1 MYMYPLGSWLYLCKF
16 DMLPLSLIQVTVQL
30 VTAIREAKTRRNQAV
45 KLSGENIKTF
55 KLDTSFCIANTTI
68 SPSPSSPLPSSVF
81 SIFKTYSL
89 QEAPSLV
96 IYEAMLLSKGFVSAV
111 SPLSLFLSRYSAEN
125 GVSKADVLALL
136 SLSHQ
141 HIKDYHTHH
150 TGGYFNQQHQ
160 QQYNLQA
167 SFLAPPPPTV
177 LSSSVASRVILSH
190 LSPATLRDSHAPSRE
205 GLAPPPLPVLYEE
218 EEGSEAEDARDE
230 RGSDVVKRLEVLS
243 VLVSLWELQLPLQQ
257 GALLLVEEYFTDI
270 SVSAVLEELEKG
282 QAEVVGVYSWSRD
295 AVKSAQESR
304 AASAML
310 SSGRGR
316 NTSVLLSFFVCT
328 CTCNVLSTCVLF
340 YPLFFSTFF
349 HLSLFLSSSLQNCR
363 I

>member
-1 MYMYPLGSWLYLCKF
+1 MYMYSLGSWLYLCKF

-30 VTAIREAKTRRNQAV
+30 VTAIREAKTRRSQTV

-68 SPSPSSPLPSSVF
+68 SPSSPLPSSVF
-81 SIFKTYSL
+81 SVFKTYSL

-96 IYEAMLLSKGFVSAV
+96 LYEAMLLSKGFVSAV
-111 SPLSLFLSRYSAEN
+111 SPLSLFLSHYSAEN

-160 QQYNLQA
+160 QYNLQV

-177 LSSSVASRVILSH
+177 LSSSVASRFILSH
-190 LSPATLRDSHAPSRE
+190 LSPTTRRDSHAPSRE

-218 EEGSEAEDARDE
+218 EEGGEAEDARDE
-230 RGSDVVKRLEVLS
+230 RGSDAVKGLEVLS

-257 GALLLVEEYFTDI
+257 GALLLVEEYFTDV

-316 NTSVLLSFFVCT
+316 NTSRLLSFFVCT
-328 CTCNVLSTCVLF
+328 CACNVLSTCVLLKIL
-340 YPLFFSTFF
+340 YFSAFF
-349 HLSLFLSSSLQNCR
+349 HLFLSLFSSLQNCR

>member
-1 MYMYPLGSWLYLCKF
+1 MYMYSLGSWLYLCKF

-30 VTAIREAKTRRNQAV
+30 VTAIREAKTRRSQTV

-55 KLDTSFCIANTTI
+55 KLDTSFCITNMTI

-81 SIFKTYSL
+81 SVFKTYSL

-96 IYEAMLLSKGFVSAV
+96 LYEAMLLSKGFVSAV

-150 TGGYFNQQHQ
+150 TGGYFNQQQH
-160 QQYNLQA
+160 YNLQV

-190 LSPATLRDSHAPSRE
+190 LSPTTRRDSHAPSRE

-218 EEGSEAEDARDE
+218 EEGGEAEDARDK
-230 RGSDVVKRLEVLS
+230 RGSDAVKGLEVLS
-243 VLVSLWELQLPLQQ
+243 VLVSLWELQLPLQE
-257 GALLLVEEYFTDI
+257 GALLLVEEYFTDV

-316 NTSVLLSFFVCT
+316 NTSMLLFFFVCT
-328 CTCNVLSTCVLF
+328 CT
-340 YPLFFSTFF
+340 
-349 HLSLFLSSSLQNCR
+349 
-363 I
+363 